1 MKPILARIRYKP
13 LQVDLW
19 PFDAEAILPYAVMV
33 FVWLAF
39 LAGFFC
45 AEWSRA

>member
-19 PFDAEAILPYAVMV
+19 PFTDQETLIVGGMVLAAIS
-33 FVWLAF
+33 F
-39 LAGFFC
+39 LAGFF
-45 AEWSRA
+45 ARGL